1 MNLKQSNYCRS
12 DLLIDHAK
20 KRSIERKINEDVTLF
35 VMRHGETFEASNG
48 RLVHWF
54 NKKAADTCSVSWC
67 DMRNAHNVAV
77 VQAPDGN
84 VITVFECPLKKNDW
98 KSLSHKYS
106 VC

>member
-20 KRSIERKINEDVTLF
+20 KRSIERKINEDVALF
-35 VMRHGETFEASNG
+35 VMRHGELFEASNG

-77 VQAPDGN
+77 VQASDGN

-98 KSLSHKYS
+98 KSLFNK
-106 VC
+106 